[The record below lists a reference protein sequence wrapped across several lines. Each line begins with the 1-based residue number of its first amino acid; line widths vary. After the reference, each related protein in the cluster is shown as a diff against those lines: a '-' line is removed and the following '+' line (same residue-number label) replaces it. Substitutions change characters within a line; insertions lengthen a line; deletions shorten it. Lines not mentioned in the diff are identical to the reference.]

1 MKVLKRTLK
10 LAINPGVILTYPEF
24 VTLIARVSYSINSRP
39 LGLVGVS
46 GSSQQEDHIQPLTP
60 NMMLIGKSS
69 NFSPPLQYSADDRF
83 CTHKASLCESGRE
96 GLVGQMDSTG
106 MADFIQLNKV

>member
-24 VTLIARVSYSINSRP
+24 VTLIARVSYRP

-83 CTHKASLCESGRE
+83 CTHKASL
-96 GLVGQMDSTG
+96 
-106 MADFIQLNKV
+106 

>member
-1 MKVLKRTLK
+1 MLKRTLK

-24 VTLIARVSYSINSRP
+24 VTLIARVLYRT

-96 GLVGQMDSTG
+96 RLVGQVDSAG
-106 MADFIQLNKV
+106 MADLIQL

>member
-24 VTLIARVSYSINSRP
+24 VTLIARVSYRP

-60 NMMLIGKSS
+60 KMMLIGKSS

-106 MADFIQLNKV
+106 MADFIQLYKV